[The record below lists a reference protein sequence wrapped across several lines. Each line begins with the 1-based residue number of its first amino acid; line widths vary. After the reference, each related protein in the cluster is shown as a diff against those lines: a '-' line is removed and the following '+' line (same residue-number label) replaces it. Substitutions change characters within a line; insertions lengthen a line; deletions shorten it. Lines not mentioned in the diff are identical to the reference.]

1 MLCSERQS
9 KSDRELLL
17 VYHMS
22 DTKTLT
28 MPHTLNKFGQVF
40 SIVAMNGTHYRHLLI
55 SQSPNFLSCLDDD
68 GSNVGAKEK

>member
-1 MLCSERQS
+1 M
-9 KSDRELLL
+9 LL

-68 GSNVGAKEK
+68 GSNVEAKEK